1 MRQHTAIGCTLVM
14 AVLGLA
20 GCATL
25 SDVVQEKDKGGG
37 TVQVYPVD
45 SDQAWKIALTVFR

>member
-1 MRQHTAIGCTLVM
+1 MKQHTAIGCTLVM

-25 SDVVQEKDKGGG
+25 SDVVQEKGQGGG
-37 TVQVYPVD
+37 TVQVYPVIPTRHGR
-45 SDQAWKIALTVFR
+45 SP